1 MNDYLMH
8 YGVKGMKWGVRR
20 TPEQL
25 GHRKKKKLNA
35 GDVKKR
41 AAEVGAK
48 AAGAARKAANAVGE
62 STKKAAKVV
71 GESAKKA
78 AEEKKERKTAKSMTD
93 DELRTALSRLRMEE
107 EYSSLMSRQSER
119 QTSAVKSFVKK
130 HAASAVSQITEKAVS
145 KAVNKLFE
153 EKKEEE
159 RFDVSKFDF
168 KDTSKVS
175 GKDLQDAVKWYNSE
189 KTYQKLRSEYNET
202 RKAKEPEKK
211 PRIAYKAKKKKKE

>member
-20 TPEQL
+20 TPAQL
-25 GHRKKKKLNA
+25 GHKKKLSGA
-35 GDVKKR
+35 DVKKKAAEIGAKTAEAAKR
-41 AAEVGAK
+41 AAGSI
-48 AAGAARKAANAVGE
+48 R
-62 STKKAAKVV
+62 S
-71 GESAKKA
+71 SAKKA
-78 AEEKKERKTAKSMTD
+78 AENKKERKTAKEMTD

-107 EYSSLMSRQSER
+107 EYSRLMATQSER

-130 HAASAVSQITEKAVS
+130 HAASAASQIAEKAVS

-159 RFDVSKFDF
+159 KFDVSKFDF

-189 KTYQKLRSEYNET
+189 KKYQKLRSEYNET
-202 RKAKEPEKK
+202 RKAKEP
-211 PRIAYKAKKKKKE
+211 RVVYKAKKKKKD